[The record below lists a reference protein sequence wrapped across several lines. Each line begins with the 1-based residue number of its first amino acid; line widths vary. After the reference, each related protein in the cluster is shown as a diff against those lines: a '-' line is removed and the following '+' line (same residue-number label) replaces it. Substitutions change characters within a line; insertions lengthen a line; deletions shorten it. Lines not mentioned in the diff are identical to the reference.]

1 MEFCWVVSAGIT
13 NYGFTLESFQMEVEV
28 ILVKR
33 MIKRSIPLYLLLLI
47 VSLVRSQEAF
57 VTSLIASVTVT
68 FVFLLNAYMQSYAAS
83 ISINLF
89 YVSALFGIF
98 LRIALTI
105 LILLAFKV
113 AYPMDLVIL
122 PISVIILFVG
132 MLAIES
138 ITLLKKDK
146 DLDWIDTE

>member
-1 MEFCWVVSAGIT
+1 MK
-13 NYGFTLESFQMEVEV
+13 VEV

-89 YVSALFGIF
+89 YVSALFGFF

-132 MLAIES
+132 MLAMES

>member
-1 MEFCWVVSAGIT
+1 MK
-13 NYGFTLESFQMEVEV
+13 VEV

-57 VTSLIASVTVT
+57 VTSLIASLTVT

-89 YVSALFGIF
+89 YVSALFGFF

>member
-1 MEFCWVVSAGIT
+1 MK
-13 NYGFTLESFQMEVEV
+13 VEV

-33 MIKRSIPLYLLLLI
+33 MIKRSIPLYLLLLL

-89 YVSALFGIF
+89 YVSALFGFF

>member
-1 MEFCWVVSAGIT
+1 MK
-13 NYGFTLESFQMEVEV
+13 VEV

-89 YVSALFGIF
+89 YASALFGFF

>member
-1 MEFCWVVSAGIT
+1 MK
-13 NYGFTLESFQMEVEV
+13 VEV

-89 YVSALFGIF
+89 YFSALFGFF

>member
-1 MEFCWVVSAGIT
+1 MK
-13 NYGFTLESFQMEVEV
+13 VEV

-89 YVSALFGIF
+89 YVSALFGFF
-98 LRIALTI
+98 LRIAITI

>member
-1 MEFCWVVSAGIT
+1 MGIT
-13 NYGFTLESFQMEVEV
+13 NYGFTLESFQMKVEV

-33 MIKRSIPLYLLLLI
+33 MIKRSIPLYLLLFI

-89 YVSALFGIF
+89 YVSALFGFF

>member
-1 MEFCWVVSAGIT
+1 MK
-13 NYGFTLESFQMEVEV
+13 VEV

-89 YVSALFGIF
+89 YVSALFGFF

-105 LILLAFKV
+105 LIFLAFKV

>member
-1 MEFCWVVSAGIT
+1 MK
-13 NYGFTLESFQMEVEV
+13 VEV

-89 YVSALFGIF
+89 YVSALFGFF

>member
-1 MEFCWVVSAGIT
+1 MK
-13 NYGFTLESFQMEVEV
+13 VEV

-89 YVSALFGIF
+89 YVSALFGFF
-98 LRIALTI
+98 LRIALTV

>member
-1 MEFCWVVSAGIT
+1 
-13 NYGFTLESFQMEVEV
+13 V

-89 YVSALFGIF
+89 YVSALFGFF